1 MRFAVRGPGAVPPA
15 AADAHAIC
23 DVLWAHARPWWGLE
37 HVRTRAEAGHVDVAV
52 LLRTG
57 PVWHPGRLLGS
68 RFTTREM
75 WNRSLAR
82 SPRFRTWEMVG
93 AS

>member
-1 MRFAVRGPGAVPPA
+1 MRFAVRGPDPAPPV

-52 LLRTG
+52 LLRAG
-57 PVWHPGRLLGS
+57 SASPSGRLPDPG
-68 RFTTREM
+68 FTTREM
-75 WNRSLAR
+75 WHRSLAR
-82 SPRFRTWEMVG
+82 AWEVLG
-93 AS
+93 AP